1 MNVRPVY
8 LVAYGRS
15 PYCKAFKGGL
25 SKIHPVQFGGQTLA
39 GVLQRIPQ
47 LKPEDIDDVVVGCA
61 MPKGVQDYNIAR
73 LVAQRAGL
81 PDRVPAMT
89 INRFCSSSLQTVA
102 TAANTIACGQAEVI
116 VAGGVESMSMVPMAT
131 DPNIVEPY
139 LLKHAPDNYISMGMT
154 AEHVA
159 AEYHISR
166 EDMERMACESH
177 RKAAQAQTAG
187 WFEDQIIPVDGL
199 DGQGNPVVLTVDEG
213 IRPGTSMESLAQL
226 KPCFKE
232 DGVVTAGTS
241 SQMTDGAGFVVLV
254 SEEKLQELGV
264 TPLAKFVD
272 FAVDGVPARIMGIGP
287 IKAIPKALKLAGL
300 QLSDMDDIELNEA
313 FASQALACVRTLGIP
328 EDKLNPEGGAMA
340 LGHPLGASGAM
351 LLCKAISHMRR
362 CGGRY
367 FMVTMCIGGGQGA
380 AGIFEFCG
388 HA

>member
-1 MNVRPVY
+1 M
-8 LVAYGRS
+8 
-15 PYCKAFKGGL
+15 
-25 SKIHPVQFGGQTLA
+25 GGQSVRIIYKRLKIFLGA
-39 GVLQRIPQ
+39 APKVIEGLQ
-47 LKPEDIDDVVVGCA
+47 
-61 MPKGVQDYNIAR
+61 YNIAR
-73 LVAQRAGL
+73 QVAQRAGL

-89 INRFCSSSLQTVA
+89 INRFCSSGLQTVA
-102 TAANTIACGQAEVI
+102 TAANTIACGQAEVT

-177 RKAAQAQTAG
+177 RKAAQAQAAG

-199 DGQGNPVVLTVDEG
+199 DGQGNPVVLTADEG
-213 IRPGTSMESLAQL
+213 IRPGASMESLAQL

-264 TPLAKFVD
+264 TPLAKFVG

>member
-73 LVAQRAGL
+73 QVAQRAGL

-89 INRFCSSSLQTVA
+89 INRFCSSGLQTVA

-154 AEHVA
+154 AEYVA

-177 RKAAQAQTAG
+177 RKAAQAQAAG

-213 IRPGTSMESLAQL
+213 VRPGASMESLAQL
-226 KPCFKE
+226 KPCHMKVTHDGETLEGDFIYGMVSDSVSVGGFRGLKE
-232 DGVVTAGTS
+232 KDVKLDDGLFEVMLVKNPRTPEELSTILNALMKKQPDGNVIGFQSADIAFTAEHPVAWTL
-241 SQMTDGAGFVVLV
+241 DGEFGGDMETVRVCNRPRAI
-254 SEEKLQELGV
+254 
-264 TPLAKFVD
+264 
-272 FAVDGVPARIMGIGP
+272 RIMRG
-287 IKAIPKALKLAGL
+287 
-300 QLSDMDDIELNEA
+300 
-313 FASQALACVRTLGIP
+313 
-328 EDKLNPEGGAMA
+328 
-340 LGHPLGASGAM
+340 
-351 LLCKAISHMRR
+351 
-362 CGGRY
+362 
-367 FMVTMCIGGGQGA
+367 
-380 AGIFEFCG
+380 
-388 HA
+388 